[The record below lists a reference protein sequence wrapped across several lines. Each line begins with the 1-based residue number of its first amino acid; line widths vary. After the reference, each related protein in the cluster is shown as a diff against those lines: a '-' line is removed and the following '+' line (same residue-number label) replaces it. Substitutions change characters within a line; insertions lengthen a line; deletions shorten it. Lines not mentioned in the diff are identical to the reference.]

1 MPYDC
6 NMHSYLAVPPSMEQA
21 LNDTRSKALRLS
33 EELGRLQVGLPMRL
47 MGATLT
53 IMMMPQK
60 YISNLDF
67 TRRNLGSETL
77 MTLAARLAELVA
89 NNANSQGS
97 SERGKKR
104 SNVQLCP
111 ISRNAI
117 AGVCSLRSR
126 SGVHR
131 PHRKLPPCK

>member
-89 NNANSQGS
+89 NNANSQAYVLAPECIALIENCPLV
-97 SERGKKR
+97 SETENMYRYYSAYG
-104 SNVQLCP
+104 L
-111 ISRNAI
+111 
-117 AGVCSLRSR
+117 
-126 SGVHR
+126 
-131 PHRKLPPCK
+131 